1 MVSIDLINATL
12 SSVDDVTTQIDE
24 KLAGQMACEL
34 KYRNNR
40 TEFSLMKGMSIMC
53 RLTAV
58 NDVTLMNKNFKSMQ
72 KNQMDYIHEKPPD
85 DPPISHRRRGSF

>member
-1 MVSIDLINATL
+1 MVSIDLLNATL

-40 TEFSLMKGMSIMC
+40 TEFSLMKGRSTMQ
-53 RLTAV
+53 
-58 NDVTLMNKNFKSMQ
+58 SML
-72 KNQMDYIHEKPPD
+72 
-85 DPPISHRRRGSF
+85 